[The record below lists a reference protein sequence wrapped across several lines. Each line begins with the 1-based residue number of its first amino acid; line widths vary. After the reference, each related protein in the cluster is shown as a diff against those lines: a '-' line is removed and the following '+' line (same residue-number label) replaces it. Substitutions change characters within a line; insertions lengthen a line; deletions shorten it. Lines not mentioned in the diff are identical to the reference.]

1 MKAKTLKK
9 YKIALLS
16 IFLVGCTGDFEE
28 VNQNPNNPI
37 VATPNL
43 LLTGVERDM
52 MTEVLNDAWSIGN
65 IVIQQTAKNQ
75 FVNEDR
81 YLWGEINRIW
91 NAVYDNM
98 RDVNNILIRAEAT
111 SSAQLHGR
119 RTGLKILDV
128 FVGNRLLR

>member
-28 VNQNPNNPI
+28 VNKNPNNPI

-52 MTEVLNDAWSIGN
+52 MTEVY
-65 IVIQQTAKNQ
+65 Q
-75 FVNEDR
+75 
-81 YLWGEINRIW
+81 
-91 NAVYDNM
+91 
-98 RDVNNILIRAEAT
+98 
-111 SSAQLHGR
+111 
-119 RTGLKILDV
+119 
-128 FVGNRLLR
+128 